1 MHEMAREVAADLDGN
16 GIMDV
21 YDRWGM
27 VGCDMNTSMFFLGSG
42 ERFTRKDEND
52 LPYLAVDL
60 DGMMRALDVVFD
72 LQFDRDVVQSAND
85 SFPGGAVS
93 SNHWED
99 PVRVNF
105 RADRALFYTAG
116 LLTYTLLRD
125 MESPFGMVPMPMV
138 FPHQQR
144 FYTTLNEN
152 NANTVSIPVSVH
164 NPDDVSL
171 ALEAIMAESRFT
183 LRPAYFYVAMERQ
196 FMRDEE
202 SVEML
207 EIILESRMYDLIR
220 AYDWGGL
227 RGAIEGLTRSQSRDV
242 ASTFERLRDATEVAI
257 ADTIRQFEELP

>member
-1 MHEMAREVAADLDGN
+1 MGKAVAADLDGN
-16 GIMDV
+16 GTMDV
-21 YDRWGM
+21 YDRWGL

-52 LPYLAVDL
+52 LPYLTMSL
-60 DGMMRALDVVFD
+60 ESITRALDIVFN
-72 LQFDRDVVQSAND
+72 LQFDREVVQSVQDWPGHSAN
-85 SFPGGAVS
+85 G
-93 SNHWED
+93 WED

-138 FPHQQR
+138 LPEQQR
-144 FYTTLNEN
+144 FYTTLNPN
-152 NANTVSIPVSVH
+152 NANTIAIPITVQNPGAVSHVVE
-164 NPDDVSL
+164 
-171 ALEAIMAESRFT
+171 ALMAESRYT

-207 EIILESRMYDLIR
+207 EIILESRIFDLIV
-220 AYDWGGL
+220 AYQWGGL
-227 RGAIEGLTRSQSRDV
+227 VEAVEGLTRSQSRDV
-242 ASTFERLRDATEVAI
+242 MSLFERLQSRTESAI
-257 ADTIRQFEELP
+257 AATVEQFELN